1 MIRILDNVSWTF
13 VYLSLCCGRQ
23 LEKDTRSDTELE
35 DTGSEDENV
44 VDRTNVCNNNANI
57 SANTPPK
64 TNRPSQ
70 VKKAQWR
77 PLREPTVRISPNYH
91 PGLLGSLKGKM
102 FANFYCFYYIF
113 TEMKFLLMW
122 MLITHMTATSV
133 HQVT

>member
-1 MIRILDNVSWTF
+1 

-70 VKKAQWR
+70 VKKAQ
-77 PLREPTVRISPNYH
+77 
-91 PGLLGSLKGKM
+91 
-102 FANFYCFYYIF
+102 
-113 TEMKFLLMW
+113 
-122 MLITHMTATSV
+122 
-133 HQVT
+133 